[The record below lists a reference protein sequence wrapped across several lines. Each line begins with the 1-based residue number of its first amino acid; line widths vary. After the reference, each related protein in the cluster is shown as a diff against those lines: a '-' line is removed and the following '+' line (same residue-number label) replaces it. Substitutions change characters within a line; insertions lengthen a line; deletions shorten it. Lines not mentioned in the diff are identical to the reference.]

1 VEVLR
6 LVAAGL
12 TDAQVA
18 ERLVLSVRTV
28 HSHVRSIY
36 RKLGVSSRT
45 AATGYALRQGLG
57 EAKLSSRRS
66 RDPVTGSA
74 SCRWRPRRPGL
85 ALSIVGIDTD
95 MTPDPAN
102 RAAVAIS
109 LFGPLAIPEKTRSLG
124 DGDLTAAI
132 VAVPETYRNTIVA
145 VDAVGLSYS
154 AGGAPAAYA

>member
-45 AATGYALRQGLG
+45 AATGYALRQDLG
-57 EAKLSSRRS
+57 
-66 RDPVTGSA
+66 
-74 SCRWRPRRPGL
+74 
-85 ALSIVGIDTD
+85 
-95 MTPDPAN
+95 
-102 RAAVAIS
+102 
-109 LFGPLAIPEKTRSLG
+109 
-124 DGDLTAAI
+124 
-132 VAVPETYRNTIVA
+132 
-145 VDAVGLSYS
+145 
-154 AGGAPAAYA
+154 